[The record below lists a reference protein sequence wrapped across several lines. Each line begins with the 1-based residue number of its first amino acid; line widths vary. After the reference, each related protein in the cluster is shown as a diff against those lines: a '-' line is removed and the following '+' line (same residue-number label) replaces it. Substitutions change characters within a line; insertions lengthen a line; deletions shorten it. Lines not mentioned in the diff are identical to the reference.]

1 MFCRCSS
8 PVPGAVSSPVLSIPF
23 LRYIPYIHTATTS
36 EIPPRE
42 ATSDHD
48 PSPPAFAKQA
58 QSITDRVLPCPALR
72 YPELHTVLS
81 LALEQHIHPRHQG
94 PHNTRQPNTTRRST
108 ITSSCQH
115 LRAHTQSP
123 HSPANSR
130 CNGCRRA
137 RYARP
142 PYLHPIAHCPP
153 AHSLVERVKKQR
165 CSCFTPA
172 DPARSTHLTSLLRP
186 NHCYTT
192 PRVPPTTSAITDIS

>member
-1 MFCRCSS
+1 MRCQRWSS
-8 PVPGAVSSPVLSIPF
+8 ECFAVALLLFLGPSPLLCCLYHF
-23 LRYIPYIHTATTS
+23 FAAFIHTATTS
-36 EIPPRE
+36 EIPTRG
-42 ATSDHD
+42 ATSDSD

-58 QSITDRVLPCPALR
+58 QSITDRALPCATLNC
-72 YPELHTVLS
+72 TVLS

-142 PYLHPIAHCPP
+142 PCLHPIAHCPP
-153 AHSLVERVKKQR
+153 CAFPCRACEEAALLLFHTCRSRALNSSHFTLTAQPLLHYSTRPAH
-165 CSCFTPA
+165 
-172 DPARSTHLTSLLRP
+172 HLRK
-186 NHCYTT
+186 H
-192 PRVPPTTSAITDIS
+192 